1 MTTQSVTAIVGNN
14 SLSKTFSDTSTD
26 GQWDGNI
33 LLDDLGSNPLG
44 ILMPNVTI
52 NYVAVTYTGGAMAW
66 RIIDSVTL
74 QVKRQGWASLN
85 GYSDAD
91 QNLIQPYTIRPTDT
105 LQVYPVATDAV
116 ANQSNA
122 LVWVTANGKTELYS
136 ATAITDETPTPV
148 TTVVNNQGIGD
159 SIFGQSI
166 SNISAQVEDGGTL
179 KQITITDNTGG
190 VIYTNY
196 GTKRGVTAG
205 SRSNY
210 FNIELEGLR
219 IPVMKGFIL
228 KVETVSA

>member
-1 MTTQSVTAIVGNN
+1 MSTQSVTAIVGNN
-14 SLSKTFSDTSTD
+14 SLSKVFSDTATD
-26 GQWDGNI
+26 SQWDGNI
-33 LLDDLGSNPLG
+33 LLDTLGSNPLG
-44 ILMPNVTI
+44 ILMPRTMI
-52 NYVAVTYTGGAMAW
+52 NYVAVTYSAGACAW

-91 QNLIQPYTIRPTDT
+91 QNLIQPYMIQPTDT
-105 LQVYPVATDAV
+105 LQVYPVPIDATIGE
-116 ANQSNA
+116 SNA

-136 ATAITDETPTPV
+136 AEGIANETPTAV

-159 SIFGQSI
+159 SIFGQVI

-179 KQITITDNTGG
+179 SQITITDNTGG

-196 GTKRGVTAG
+196 GTRRGVTAG

-210 FNIELEGLR
+210 FNIELEGLS
-219 IPVMKGFIL
+219 IPVSKGFIL